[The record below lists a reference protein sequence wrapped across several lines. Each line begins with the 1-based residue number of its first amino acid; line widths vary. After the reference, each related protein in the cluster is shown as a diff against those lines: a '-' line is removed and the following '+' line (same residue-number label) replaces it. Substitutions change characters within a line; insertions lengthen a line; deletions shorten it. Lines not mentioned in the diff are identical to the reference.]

1 MDSSSSNKN
10 LPDCKKNVRSSG
22 LRSVLERIAK
32 VANVLA
38 VGFLLLL
45 LAVVFTMVLA
55 RNLMNWGLGWL
66 DDLARYVQ
74 VWAVYTAAVSITMNG
89 EHITMDAVYV
99 LMSKFLQRMMRIFI
113 GLLSLFFCALTGYL
127 ALQQTLDVIK
137 IGEVSSTGVFPAF
150 IGYAS
155 LPVGLFLMGAASL
168 HYLLYIAPLED
179 FRSTA

>member
-1 MDSSSSNKN
+1 MDFLNSNNN
-10 LPDCKKNVRSSG
+10 LPDSKQNSGSSG
-22 LRSVLERIAK
+22 LRIVLERIAK

-137 IGEVSSTGVFPAF
+137 IGEVSSTGIFPAF

-155 LPVGLFLMGAASL
+155 LPVGLFLMVAASL
-168 HYLLYIAPLED
+168 HYLLYIAPFED
-179 FRSTA
+179 FKSSA